1 MCDYCGCRRQAAIDE
16 LSEEH
21 ERLLD
26 LTYGLRKAAKR
37 ADHAAV
43 MTTLADEIVPLLQ
56 RHTDKEERG
65 LFTQLRQAWGCDTR
79 LDTLIDEHRDIEE
92 RIERIRAAAPA
103 WPDEVRR
110 LANDLSAHIMDEET
124 DLFPYAVYELDDAHW
139 SAIDAVHASSKPV
152 AARSHLEVA
161 PVT

>member
-43 MTTLADEIVPLLQ
+43 MTTLADEVVPLLQ

-79 LDTLIDEHRDIEE
+79 LDTLVDEHRDIEE
-92 RIERIRAAAPA
+92 RIERIRAEAPA
-103 WPDEVRR
+103 WPDEVRH

-124 DLFPYAVYELDDAHW
+124 DLFPYALYELDDRQW
-139 SAIDAVHASSKPV
+139 GAIDAVHGSVGRTPSS
-152 AARSHLEVA
+152 SDLEVA
-161 PVT
+161 RTT